1 MKKARIILAGWKKT
15 EIDPITDYARKVVG
29 EEILAGP
36 HVMAACERHL
46 NDRKNGPKRGLF
58 WSLKKAM
65 HTINFFKDNLPLPGE
80 GNISIKPFI
89 LQPSQEFIVGSIFG
103 WLTEDGSRRFQ
114 TAYIEEGKGNGK
126 TPMAAGIGLY
136 GLCADRE
143 MGAEIYAAAVTR
155 EQAGILFKDAKLMRD
170 NSPSLK
176 KRIDATTHNLAFIRT
191 NSFFRP
197 VSSEGRSLDG
207 KRVHFALID
216 EIHEH
221 RTDVVVEK
229 MSAGIKGRRQP
240 LIFEITNAL
249 ALDTPIATASGWAMM
264 GDIKIG
270 DRLFDER
277 GNPCNATAV
286 TDAMVNHECYRLI
299 FDDGAEI
306 IADAGHLWRTWQKWS
321 FRSRSEVLKNIPR
334 REGTFLPRGSFE
346 HLGIRT
352 TEYICQTVKYKKFSN
367 HRIELAR
374 SLILPE
380 AKLPISPYVLGAWLG
395 DGNSKD
401 SGIVIPQDKEDILG
415 YIRQEG
421 ISVGRRRPVRG
432 KKPIGL
438 YGLGVTGRGRSDS
451 LHCDLKRLSLLK
463 NKHIPVIYLRASIGQ
478 RWNLLQGL
486 MDTDGSISAR
496 SGRCVFTQSRERLAY
511 DVAELITTLGMK
523 CTLRYSNST
532 LQDKKF
538 NRWDVFFYPPWNEL
552 PFRLKQKLKN
562 HYRRH
567 GKARMSGNR
576 RIVGIESI
584 PSVPVRCLAVDSA
597 SRLFLAGRSMIPTH
611 NSGYDQESICYRHHK
626 RSIDIVHGMLEDDS
640 WFAYVCGLEE
650 EEEEEGWR
658 NPKLWIKANPLLD
671 IAVTRRY
678 LAKQVREAESM
689 PSKAGIVKR
698 LNFCIWTKSL
708 IQWIK
713 PKIWKKNAGD
723 VDPELLKGK
732 KTFAGLDLSGKNDLS
747 ALILVIPVDGLFY
760 VICYFWAPEEGIA
773 EREFR
778 DGAPY
783 VAWEQKKF
791 LKTTPGPTVDYGWIA
806 QEIKQICNDFEIV
819 GLAYDRWGF
828 KIMKKYLDDAGVK
841 YYEKEKETDEGE
853 GVAFIPFG
861 QGYASMSP
869 AITAM
874 EDALLEGQIRHG
886 MHPVLTWNA
895 ANAELS
901 QDPAGNRKIVKG
913 KNPSKRVDGI
923 VALAMAMSLAKGIK
937 LESKGPSIYET
948 RGLATINIERR
959 E

>member
-1 MKKARIILAGWKKT
+1 LAGWKKT
-15 EIDPITDYARKVVG
+15 EIDPVTHYARKVIG
-29 EEILAGP
+29 GEILAGP
-36 HVMAACERHL
+36 HVVAACERHL
-46 NDRKNGPKRGLF
+46 NDLKNGPKRGLF
-58 WSLKKAM
+58 WNLKKAI
-65 HTINFFKDNLPLPGE
+65 HAINFFKDNLPLPGE
-80 GNISIKPFI
+80 GDISSKPFI

-240 LIFEITNAL
+240 LIFEIT
-249 ALDTPIATASGWAMM
+249 
-264 GDIKIG
+264 
-270 DRLFDER
+270 
-277 GNPCNATAV
+277 
-286 TDAMVNHECYRLI
+286 
-299 FDDGAEI
+299 
-306 IADAGHLWRTWQKWS
+306 
-321 FRSRSEVLKNIPR
+321 
-334 REGTFLPRGSFE
+334 
-346 HLGIRT
+346 
-352 TEYICQTVKYKKFSN
+352 
-367 HRIELAR
+367 
-374 SLILPE
+374 
-380 AKLPISPYVLGAWLG
+380 
-395 DGNSKD
+395 
-401 SGIVIPQDKEDILG
+401 
-415 YIRQEG
+415 
-421 ISVGRRRPVRG
+421 
-432 KKPIGL
+432 
-438 YGLGVTGRGRSDS
+438 
-451 LHCDLKRLSLLK
+451 
-463 NKHIPVIYLRASIGQ
+463 
-478 RWNLLQGL
+478 
-486 MDTDGSISAR
+486 
-496 SGRCVFTQSRERLAY
+496 
-511 DVAELITTLGMK
+511 
-523 CTLRYSNST
+523 
-532 LQDKKF
+532 
-538 NRWDVFFYPPWNEL
+538 
-552 PFRLKQKLKN
+552 
-562 HYRRH
+562 
-567 GKARMSGNR
+567 
-576 RIVGIESI
+576 
-584 PSVPVRCLAVDSA
+584 
-597 SRLFLAGRSMIPTH
+597 

-923 VALAMAMSLAKGIK
+923 VALAMAMSLAKGVK
-937 LESKGPSIYET
+937 LEPKGPSIYET